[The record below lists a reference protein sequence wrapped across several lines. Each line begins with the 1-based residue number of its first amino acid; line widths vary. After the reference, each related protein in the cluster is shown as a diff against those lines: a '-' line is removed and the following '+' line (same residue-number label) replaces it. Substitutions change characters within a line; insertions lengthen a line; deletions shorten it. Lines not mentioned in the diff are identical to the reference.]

1 MTQRVVAEKRT
12 AMASLLEISN
22 MSLFGLCFK
31 NRWFKGWLQVRRI
44 ASSMVFSWM
53 GQVLE
58 THLNTKNKKSTIH
71 SKTAEGQGSC
81 IPGNGS
87 KNPVKKRD
95 PEMSGVGTNLT
106 EALPIHGIRMGLQ
119 SPGLLSFRAVSCF
132 EAWFWPR
139 NGELFC
145 IVQSTRWNLN
155 FRLSGLELQ
164 KGCNL
169 RKPYEYIL
177 YFCLFHNMWMQ
188 KRPFIIGVC

>member
-1 MTQRVVAEKRT
+1 
-12 AMASLLEISN
+12 MASLLEILN
-22 MSLFGLCFK
+22 MGLFGL
-31 NRWFKGWLQVRRI
+31 WFEKSLIQGMT
-44 ASSMVFSWM
+44 SSSKDCLIHGVFM
-53 GQVLE
+53 DEAG
-58 THLNTKNKKSTIH
+58 TLNTFKHKNNQKSTIH

-95 PEMSGVGTNLT
+95 PEMRGVGTNLT

-145 IVQSTRWNLN
+145 IVQRTR
-155 FRLSGLELQ
+155 
-164 KGCNL
+164 
-169 RKPYEYIL
+169 
-177 YFCLFHNMWMQ
+177 
-188 KRPFIIGVC
+188 